1 MCVCVGDES
10 GYFWDVIGLTMIFER
25 SILREKITLT
35 AVLFFTLFTI
45 ITVFFLVRA
54 LGDVNEGAIAL
65 DVLLKY
71 LLVMSLQYFP
81 LIMVA
86 TVVIAITSTV
96 ARLYKDSEMVVWQ
109 SSGVGT
115 WALFKPVWMLVLPM
129 VLFLVFMSVVLVP
142 WANQKLA
149 VYQKNSVASQLN
161 LIKDGSF
168 QTTKDGARTVFVQTV
183 KTGTLPAFERIFIT
197 QNRPDKRLVVTA
209 DSAYAKISD
218 DARLFLILE
227 NGRQYFLDANK
238 QQISSMRFGQYGI
251 SMSDVANV
259 EARKFKETPVDQLPI
274 LTLFKTKTSEARA
287 EFYRRISDAWMIVPM
302 AIFAVVLGYARP
314 RSNKTWGILM
324 GVALLMI
331 YLNFIKMGESAIA
344 RGQLRAWWAFAMVH
358 GGFLL
363 LSLLALWYR
372 NHAWRFSNLSLSA
385 LWPFKRV

>member
-1 MCVCVGDES
+1 
-10 GYFWDVIGLTMIFER
+10 MIFER

-54 LGDVNEGAIAL
+54 LGDVNEGSIAL

-109 SSGVGT
+109 SSGIGS

-129 VLFLVFMSVVLVP
+129 VVFLIFMSLVLVP
-142 WANQKLA
+142 WANHKLA
-149 VYQKNSVASQLN
+149 AYQKNNVASQLN

-168 QTTKDGARTVFVQTV
+168 QTTKDGTRTVFVQRV
-183 KTGTLPAFERIFIT
+183 KTGALPAFEQVFIS
-197 QNRPDKRLVVTA
+197 QNRPDKRLIVTA
-209 DSAYAKISD
+209 DSAYAKVSD
-218 DARLFLILE
+218 DGRLFLILE
-227 NGRQYFLDANK
+227 NGRQYLIDASK
-238 QQISSMRFGQYGI
+238 QQISSMHFGQYGV
-251 SMSDVANV
+251 SLTDVANM
-259 EARKFKETPVDQLPI
+259 EARQFKETPVDQLPT
-274 LTLFKTKTSEARA
+274 LTLLDTKTREARA
-287 EFYRRISDAWMIVPM
+287 ELYRRISDAWMIVPM
-302 AIFAVVLGYARP
+302 AIFAVVLVYARP

-344 RGQLRAWWAFAMVH
+344 RGQLRTWWAFAMIH
-358 GGFLL
+358 GGFFL
-363 LSLLALWYR
+363 LSGLALWYR

>member
-25 SILREKITLT
+25 SILREKMTLT

-129 VLFLVFMSVVLVP
+129 VLFLVFMSVVLV
-142 WANQKLA
+142 
-149 VYQKNSVASQLN
+149 
-161 LIKDGSF
+161 LIW
-168 QTTKDGARTVFVQTV
+168 
-183 KTGTLPAFERIFIT
+183 
-197 QNRPDKRLVVTA
+197 LVVGGLWW
-209 DSAYAKISD
+209 K
-218 DARLFLILE
+218 
-227 NGRQYFLDANK
+227 
-238 QQISSMRFGQYGI
+238 
-251 SMSDVANV
+251 
-259 EARKFKETPVDQLPI
+259 
-274 LTLFKTKTSEARA
+274 
-287 EFYRRISDAWMIVPM
+287 
-302 AIFAVVLGYARP
+302 VLGY
-314 RSNKTWGILM
+314 W
-324 GVALLMI
+324 
-331 YLNFIKMGESAIA
+331 
-344 RGQLRAWWAFAMVH
+344 
-358 GGFLL
+358 
-363 LSLLALWYR
+363 
-372 NHAWRFSNLSLSA
+372 
-385 LWPFKRV
+385 